1 MLILLTQPKTKTME
15 TFELKIYPHSLMT
28 RGNNDHFVAY
38 NYAETVY
45 DIVKDMLDK
54 HKIGYVDESN
64 NEDIISLI
72 TEPNKTATNVIVKKI
87 LCIFDCVSKRKRYV
101 LTNI

>member
-1 MLILLTQPKTKTME
+1 ME

-28 RGNNDHFVAY
+28 RGNKDHFVAY

-54 HKIGYVDESN
+54 HKIGYADESS
-64 NEDIISLI
+64 NEDIKLLI
-72 TEPNKTATNVIVKKI
+72 TEPNKTATDVIVKKI

-101 LTNI
+101 LTNHKLVHSRE